1 MHRRL
6 FHFAVAIAG
15 TFGSLSVA
23 GEFNTVRSVGDDA
36 PAWSKLPGVDGKEHS
51 LADLKDK
58 KVVVVVFTC
67 NSCPAAVAYEHRI
80 SELPARHRD
89 IAVVAINVNTVAE
102 DNLEAMKARAAER
115 KFPFAYL
122 YDQTQKIAKDY
133 GAAGTPE
140 FFVLSPQRKIVY
152 MGAMDDEEDPAK
164 VKQRYVED
172 AIAAALAGKAPAVTE
187 TYAPGCR
194 IRWTRPRVK
203 RD

>member
-1 MHRRL
+1 MLRCL
-6 FHFAVAIAG
+6 TIVTAIAI
-15 TFGSLSVA
+15 FVPRSAA
-23 GEFNTVRSVGDDA
+23 GEFNTVLSVGDAA

-58 KVVVVVFTC
+58 QAVVVVFTC
-67 NSCPAAVAYEHRI
+67 NSCPAAEAYEDRI
-80 SELPARHRD
+80 IELTNRHKD
-89 IAVVAINVNTVAE
+89 VAVVAINVNTVAE
-102 DNLEAMKARAAER
+102 DNLDAMKERAAAK

-122 YDQTQKIAKDY
+122 YDQSQKIAKDF

-164 VKQRYVED
+164 VKHRYVED
-172 AIAAALAGKAPAVTE
+172 ALTATLAGKAPAVAE

>member
-1 MHRRL
+1 MLRCL
-6 FHFAVAIAG
+6 TIVTAIAI
-15 TFGSLSVA
+15 FVPRSAA
-23 GEFNTVRSVGDDA
+23 GEFNTVLSVGDAA

-58 KVVVVVFTC
+58 QAVVVVFTC
-67 NSCPAAVAYEHRI
+67 NSCPAAEAYEDRI
-80 SELPARHRD
+80 IELANRHKD
-89 IAVVAINVNTVAE
+89 VAVVAINVNTVAE
-102 DNLEAMKARAAER
+102 DNLDAMKERAAAK

-122 YDQTQKIAKDY
+122 YDQSQKIAKDF

-164 VKQRYVED
+164 VKHRYVED
-172 AIAAALAGKAPAVTE
+172 ALTATLAGKAPAVAE